1 MNPLERAVVAAVLAV
16 LVSAPTVLGAWKQG
30 STTCPP
36 TKYVYVYSKASVEV
50 YHYWSGNYRYYYN
63 PYRRYREDNTRLAAT
78 WWTIEYDFEI
88 EYGGGYCGSI

>member
-1 MNPLERAVVAAVLAV
+1 MNPLGRAVVAAVLAV

-50 YHYWSGNYRYYYN
+50 YHYWSWQ
-63 PYRRYREDNTRLAAT
+63 LSLLLQSVS
-78 WWTIEYDFEI
+78 TIS
-88 EYGGGYCGSI
+88 GR